1 MNVQNLLALF
11 LSILFL
17 IISCWMF
24 ITFRRLNKLLNKY
37 NNNDNDLIEACGLSS
52 NYIKMG
58 YIMSIISTIF
68 AIITTIILII
78 NFYLVLQ
85 QK

>member
-11 LSILFL
+11 LSVLFL

-37 NNNDNDLIEACGLSS
+37 NNDNDLIEACGLSS

-68 AIITTIILII
+68 VIITTIILSI

>member
-11 LSILFL
+11 LCILFL
-17 IISCWMF
+17 IISCWIF
-24 ITFRRLNKLLNKY
+24 ITFRKLNKVVNKY
-37 NNNDNDLIEACGLSS
+37 NNDNDLIEACGLSS

-58 YIMSIISTIF
+58 YIMSIITTIF
-68 AIITTIILII
+68 AVITTIILSI
-78 NFYLVLQ
+78 NLYLVLQ

>member
-24 ITFRRLNKLLNKY
+24 ITFRKLNKLVNKY
-37 NNNDNDLIEACGLSS
+37 NNDNDLIEACGLSS

-58 YIMSIISTIF
+58 YIMSIITTIF
-68 AIITTIILII
+68 AVITTIILSI
-78 NFYLVLQ
+78 NLYLVLQ

>member
-24 ITFRRLNKLLNKY
+24 ITFRRLNKLVNKY
-37 NNNDNDLIEACGLSS
+37 NNDNDLIEACGLSS

-58 YIMSIISTIF
+58 HIMSIITTIF
-68 AIITTIILII
+68 AIITTIILSI
-78 NFYLVLQ
+78 NLYLVLQ

>member
-37 NNNDNDLIEACGLSS
+37 NNDNDLIEACGLSS

-68 AIITTIILII
+68 AIITTIILSI

>member
-37 NNNDNDLIEACGLSS
+37 NNDNDLIEACGLSS

-68 AIITTIILII
+68 VIITTIILSI